1 MLFKCWLLKRHIVL
15 LRNAKF
21 FIFAFISTSR
31 SVYILLFILFYL
43 FELYFMLT
51 TYSNKLSGIMYM
63 LLHIIHKM
71 VGIMRA
77 NLGQQKQ

>member
-1 MLFKCWLLKRHIVL
+1 MLFKCWLLQRHIVL

-63 LLHIIHKM
+63 
-71 VGIMRA
+71 
-77 NLGQQKQ
+77 